1 MRFLVTTINRS
12 PMPPEAAAM
21 LVPAMKEWA
30 ARHSASGVFEQ
41 IWSFA
46 GLQGGGGIANVDSL
60 EQLDSVMAEFPF
72 GPFSE
77 IHVYGLADV
86 NQAMDNFDR
95 LMQMRAVAMAD
106 GG

>member
-12 PMPPEAAAM
+12 PMPPEAVPM
-21 LVPAMKEWA
+21 LVQAMKDWA
-30 ARHSASGVFEQ
+30 ARHTASGAFEQ

-77 IHVYGLADV
+77 IHVYGLADL
-86 NQAMDNFDR
+86 NQAMDNLER
-95 LMQMRAVAMAD
+95 LLQMRAEAMA

>member
-1 MRFLVTTINRS
+1 
-12 PMPPEAAAM
+12 MPPEASAHARSDE
-21 LVPAMKEWA
+21 EWA
-30 ARHSASGVFEQ
+30 ARHTASGVFEQ

-60 EQLDSVMAEFPF
+60 EQLDALMSEFPF

-77 IHVYGLADV
+77 IHVYGLADL
-86 NQAMDNFDR
+86 NQAMDNFER
-95 LMQMRAVAMAD
+95 LLQMRAEAMA

>member
-12 PMPPEAAAM
+12 PMPPEAAPM
-21 LVPAMKEWA
+21 LVQAMKEWA
-30 ARHSASGVFEQ
+30 ARHTACGVFEQ

-60 EQLDSVMAEFPF
+60 EQLDALMSEFPF

-77 IHVYGLADV
+77 IHVYGLADL
-86 NQAMDNFDR
+86 NQAMDNFER
-95 LMQMRAVAMAD
+95 LLQMRAEAMA

>member
-21 LVPAMKEWA
+21 LVPAMKDWV
-30 ARHSASGVFEQ
+30 ARNTASGAFEQ
-41 IWSFA
+41 VWSFA

-60 EQLDSVMAEFPF
+60 EQLDSLMAEFPF

-77 IHVYGLADV
+77 IHVYGLADL

-95 LMQMRAVAMAD
+95 VLERAAAMA